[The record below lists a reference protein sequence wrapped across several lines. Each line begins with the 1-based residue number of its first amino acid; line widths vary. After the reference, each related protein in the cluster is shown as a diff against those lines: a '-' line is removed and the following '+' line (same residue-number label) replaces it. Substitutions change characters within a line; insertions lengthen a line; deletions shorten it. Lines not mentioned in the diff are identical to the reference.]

1 MLANPITNIS
11 IRKRI
16 KKDINFE
23 MIEEIF
29 SIKSPFILSNL
40 SLKKDDIE
48 SISLSILMMICFL
61 SKRLL
66 KKNGLKIIKQF

>member
-1 MLANPITNIS
+1 MLANPTTNIS
-11 IRKRI
+11 IRNRI

-23 MIEEIF
+23 IIEEIF

-48 SISLSILMMICFL
+48 SISLSILIITKVKLLSFL
-61 SKRLL
+61 
-66 KKNGLKIIKQF
+66 

>member
-1 MLANPITNIS
+1 MLANPTTNIS

-40 SLKKDDIE
+40 SFKKDDIA
-48 SISLSILMMICFL
+48 STTLSILIITKVKLLSFL
-61 SKRLL
+61 
-66 KKNGLKIIKQF
+66 

>member
-1 MLANPITNIS
+1 MLKLQEQVNLILENHLVNHH
-11 IRKRI
+11 
-16 KKDINFE
+16 NFE

-48 SISLSILMMICFL
+48 SISLSIL
-61 SKRLL
+61 
-66 KKNGLKIIKQF
+66 IIT

>member
-1 MLANPITNIS
+1 MLANPTTNIS

>member
-40 SLKKDDIE
+40 SFKKDDIA
-48 SISLSILMMICFL
+48 STTLSILIITKVKLLSFL
-61 SKRLL
+61 
-66 KKNGLKIIKQF
+66 

>member
-40 SLKKDDIE
+40 PLKKDDIE
-48 SISLSILMMICFL
+48 SISLSIL
-61 SKRLL
+61 
-66 KKNGLKIIKQF
+66 IIT

>member
-1 MLANPITNIS
+1 MLANPTTNIS

-48 SISLSILMMICFL
+48 SVSYTHL
-61 SKRLL
+61 RAHET
-66 KKNGLKIIKQF
+66 